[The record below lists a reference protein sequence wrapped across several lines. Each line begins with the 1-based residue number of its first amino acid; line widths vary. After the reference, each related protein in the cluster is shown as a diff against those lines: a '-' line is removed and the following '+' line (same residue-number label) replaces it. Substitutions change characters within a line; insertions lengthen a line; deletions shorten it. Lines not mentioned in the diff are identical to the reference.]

1 MYYKKGVKM
10 EAKNF
15 SVGVRIEHLQSEI
28 NKSQY
33 GTITKLK
40 LPPAE
45 YKMANDKKK
54 MVEAITAQEVDFA
67 QWYTDICTKA
77 ELVE

>member
-1 MYYKKGVKM
+1 M

-45 YKMANDKKK
+45 YKMAYHSPTGRSCYTFCMCPGGQVMASSSEEKQLLQ
-54 MVEAITAQEVDFA
+54 MV
-67 QWYTDICTKA
+67 
-77 ELVE
+77 